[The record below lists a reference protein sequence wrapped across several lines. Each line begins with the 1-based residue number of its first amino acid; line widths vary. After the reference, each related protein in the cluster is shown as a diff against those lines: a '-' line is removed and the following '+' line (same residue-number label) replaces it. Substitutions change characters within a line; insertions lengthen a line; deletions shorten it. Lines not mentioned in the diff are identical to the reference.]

1 MACCYSVKKCSVA
14 GRKKAGTWQIKP
26 FWIPG
31 VPSGKESA
39 CQCWKRKRRGFD
51 PWVGKIPGSRE
62 RQPTPVFL
70 PGKFHRQRSLVGDS
84 PWVHKESDMTEWLS
98 NPRTHPL
105 KTICPI
111 TRLKTTASPCHQGDF
126 LSPNPEPVLLGVGQ
140 GANPCPT
147 SHIQTKTGLKDQCS
161 LWLTPCQKGKPLQPD
176 WLPIRL
182 TVSLGD
188 DSTSLLPSYHRARAA
203 NPASGCQGSH
213 SYFGMDPSLLLSASL
228 HQQNH

>member
-1 MACCYSVKKCSVA
+1 M
-14 GRKKAGTWQIKP
+14 
-26 FWIPG
+26 
-31 VPSGKESA
+31 
-39 CQCWKRKRRGFD
+39 
-51 PWVGKIPGSRE
+51 WV
-62 RQPTPVFL
+62 
-70 PGKFHRQRSLVGDS
+70 RSLGWEDPGEQGTTTHS
-84 PWVHKESDMTEWLS
+84 SILAWKNPRAEEPGGWQSMGSQSDMTEWLS

-203 NPASGCQGSH
+203 NPASGCRGSH

-228 HQQNH
+228 HQQSH